1 MLPLLPFNSYK
12 LLRPAG
18 SYELQVGL
26 LFTVYCLLFTDLSP
40 LLLFIQSSS
49 VCAQ

>member
-26 LFTVYCLLFTDLSP
+26 LMTAYRKVTYA
-40 LLLFIQSSS
+40 I
-49 VCAQ
+49 AKANG